1 VSFSRPAMDIE
12 QIVSE
17 LRGRIDED
25 IRKNIFPQDH
35 QIPDRYLYHLRE
47 LLKED
52 NAAHGLIQLR
62 RTGTDSGEKID
73 TFTTFGSVSAVDA
86 PDQQPDFP
94 RLGACGFGFPSE
106 PLYQDTQV
114 AVQSTGSLHST
125 RPCTSQMR
133 VATTSFAELMHAP
146 YDPTISHS
154 TIEYQYQ
161 LSMGPNNALNESH
174 LDQFWG
180 CDFDSEGADMLKLS
194 ALCQPGQPSVQSHIG
209 PATSGECD
217 STIELSD
224 INPSSENELAEDVL
238 LPENTSLKAM
248 EMWKNKHSGSSFL
261 RRP

>member
-1 VSFSRPAMDIE
+1 VSFPRPAMDTE
-12 QIVSE
+12 QIISE

-25 IRKNIFPQDH
+25 IRKNIFPQGH

-52 NAAHGLIQLR
+52 NAAHALIQLQS
-62 RTGTDSGEKID
+62 TGTDSGEKID
-73 TFTTFGSVSAVDA
+73 TSATFGSVSQIGA
-86 PDQQPDFP
+86 PDQQADFP
-94 RLGACGFGFPSE
+94 RLGAWGFGFPSE
-106 PLYQDTQV
+106 PLIQDTPV
-114 AVQSTGSLHST
+114 AVQSTGSFHSP
-125 RPCTSQMR
+125 RPFTSQMR

-161 LSMGPNNALNESH
+161 LSMGPNNSLNESH

-194 ALCQPGQPSVQSHIG
+194 ALCQSGQPNVQSRIG

-217 STIELSD
+217 PTTELSD
-224 INPSSENELAEDVL
+224 INTSSETELAEDVL

-248 EMWKNKHSGSSFL
+248 EMWKNKHSGSRFL
-261 RRP
+261 RRS